1 MTRSSPQPGDR
12 AAGRLPSII
21 VNDVTK
27 SFKLRHTHSFKEAF
41 VGFIRR
47 KKLSTTFSALSHVS
61 IEIKEGE
68 SVALL
73 GYNGS
78 GKSTLLKLISGVFL
92 PDKGRVLTRGR
103 VAGLIEVGAGFH
115 PDLTGRDNVYL
126 NAAILGMSR
135 KEIDARFDDIV
146 EFSEIADF
154 IDTEVKHYSSGMFLR
169 LAFSVAIHTELDV
182 LLVDEILAVGDAPF
196 RAKCE
201 RRIRE
206 LIEQGKTMVVVSHDL
221 EMVTSLCERGVV
233 LRKGDVVFDGP
244 IDEAASALSGL
255 D

>member
-1 MTRSSPQPGDR
+1 MTSPATPGDP
-12 AAGRLPSII
+12 GGTRLPSI
-21 VNDVTK
+21 VVSDVTK
-27 SFKLRHTHSFKEAF
+27 TFKLRHTHSFKEAF
-41 VGFIRR
+41 LGFIRH
-47 KKLSTTFSALSHVS
+47 KTLSTTFSALSHVS
-61 IEIKEGE
+61 VEIQEGE

-78 GKSTLLKLISGVFL
+78 GKSTLLKLISGVLL
-92 PDKGRVLTRGR
+92 PDKGRILTRGR

-146 EFSEIADF
+146 EFSEIGEF

-201 RRIRE
+201 VRIRE
-206 LIEQGKTMVVVSHDL
+206 LIQQGKTMVVVSHDL
-221 EMVTSLCERGVV
+221 PMVSSLCERGVV
-233 LRKGDVVFDGP
+233 LRNGQVTFDGR
-244 IDEAASALSGL
+244 IDEAVAALSEH